1 MIYDLV
7 RVKWLDAMSDDNT
20 WQDLSELRQQQL
32 RTVETVGWIIQDFGN
47 KIVTISSY
55 DDECKTGGGGVVI
68 PKENIVEIQHLEGG
82 RIDEKGIRQQPLQD

>member
-1 MIYDLV
+1 M
-7 RVKWLDAMSDDNT
+7 
-20 WQDLSELRQQQL
+20 
-32 RTVETVGWIIQDFGN
+32 
-47 KIVTISSY
+47 TISSY